1 MPPRRLQDN
10 TSNDTDTNA
19 RDAEYTDVDGG
30 IALADL
36 ADDERDF
43 EDEVLSEID
52 SEADR
57 AIFTLKVYRV
67 GKGVK
72 DQEYCATYSVAD
84 FPLIDKIAQDHGGG
98 KYHVMIYKG
107 PRLFRRRHITI
118 SATVKPQSSTVAASA
133 SASDGAIV
141 AAINALQQVA
151 KDNAIKPQT
160 NALQIVAAF
169 APFAPVIAAVV
180 NNWRQ
185 PDPMAQM
192 TSMVALLKG
201 LKDLSS
207 DETSDREK
215 SPFELMADVLVKSP
229 LVAGLLPQPQPQPQQ
244 AQLPPPRPGVVSPE
258 QAQAAMLSQFREQLR
273 MLIGRA
279 QNNSPP
285 ELYADLLDDMLPD
298 DLKRLL
304 KQPGSYQFLENIE
317 PAIATYRPWFE
328 AVLQAFRSP
337 PVDDDEEDGP
347 PENIVDTSSPAV
359 AGVNDAH
366 TAPIA
371 PHLSRIVA
379 GWNGGDTGNAAHD
392 GEDSTT

>member
-1 MPPRRLQDN
+1 MATRRLAAD
-10 TSNDTDTNA
+10 TSNDDNTNA
-19 RDAEYTDVDGG
+19 RDAEYVDVEGG
-30 IALADL
+30 LATADL

-84 FPLIDKIAQDHGGG
+84 FPLIDKIAMDHGGG

-118 SATVKPQSSTVAASA
+118 SATVKPQSALVATPSA
-133 SASDGAIV
+133 EGGAIM
-141 AAINALQQVA
+141 AAIAALQQVA
-151 KDNAIKPQT
+151 KDSAAKPQT
-160 NALQIVAAF
+160 SALQIVAAF
-169 APFAPVIAAVV
+169 APFAPVITAVV

-201 LKDLSS
+201 MKDLSS
-207 DETSDREK
+207 DDSGSDREK
-215 SPFELMADVLVKSP
+215 SPFELVADVLTKSP
-229 LVAGLLPQPQPQPQQ
+229 LVAGLLPQPPQQPQP
-244 AQLPPPRPGVVSPE
+244 AQLPPPQRPTVVTPE

-279 QNNSPP
+279 QANSPP

-298 DLKRLL
+298 DLKQLL

-337 PVDDDEEDGP
+337 PMDDEEEEP
-347 PENIVDTSSPAV
+347 PHQNGVDTGGGPV

-366 TAPIA
+366 STPVA

-379 GWNGGDTGNAAHD
+379 GWQGGDTHDASGD
-392 GEDSTT
+392 GEDRS